1 MSINKRIKFFTYHGC
16 MEKGKRR
23 DNSPAADTKI
33 DYIISVLNR
42 LGYGVD
48 IISRA
53 SSAESYYLP
62 ASVEIIGENTYRYFA
77 SFGKTKSPIRNI

>member
-1 MSINKRIKFFTYHGC
+1 MILNKRIKFFTYHGC
-16 MEKGKRR
+16 MEQGKRR

-33 DYIISVLNR
+33 DYIINVLNR

-53 SSAESYYLP
+53 PSAESHFLP
-62 ASVEIIGENTYRYFA
+62 ASIE
-77 SFGKTKSPIRNI
+77 TKGPQIRN